1 MARHTTDPNDIQTL
15 SRPVPTGS
23 QRARSYAPGMEQ
35 HEIAE
40 QWPQPGP
47 SPDELRKLKTALR
60 QVEWADTY
68 LLAFANL
75 ELDDHELNQAVD
87 DIRLRLVSVELRLRK
102 VIAS

>member
-1 MARHTTDPNDIQTL
+1 
-15 SRPVPTGS
+15 
-23 QRARSYAPGMEQ
+23 MEQ
-35 HEIAE
+35 PEIAE

-47 SPDELRKLKTALR
+47 SPDGLRKLKTALR